1 MPLYTDDVAPFG
13 NPTSDT
19 LRTSITSNTRRVL
32 IMLIH
37 FDTDDVLQ
45 DEDRMVDIL
54 NRYLKIKNLNKIN
67 YEEKN

>member
-1 MPLYTDDVAPFG
+1 MIYHLLVI
-13 NPTSDT
+13 PTSDT
-19 LRTSITSNTRRVL
+19 LRTSITSHTRRVL

-37 FDTDDVLQ
+37 FDTSDVSQ
-45 DEDRMVDIL
+45 DEDRMIDIL

>member
-1 MPLYTDDVAPFG
+1 MLFSGVPEISSGGAKRRGGTF
-13 NPTSDT
+13 
-19 LRTSITSNTRRVL
+19 RTSHTRRVL

-37 FDTDDVLQ
+37 FETSDVSQ
-45 DEDRMVDIL
+45 DEDRMIDIL